1 MWYKVIDEKL
11 VPPPVNFITP
21 EGATICNFSLSPAL
35 MTKYGWS
42 DWTPEEEAQWREE
55 HPEPVPPGPD
65 MTDFNN
71 ACQKFRQVCT
81 AIGVLIGVSDFK
93 GGFDEMEEF
102 QNSEASGTMDGIRL
116 AIAWSAS
123 NELCKYEGSKVG
135 LGQPDWWY
143 KCWEE
148 QSSSSN

>member
-1 MWYKVIDEKL
+1 MQYKVENDQLI
-11 VPPPVNFITP
+11 PAPVNYVTP
-21 EGATICNFSLSPAL
+21 DGRTICNFNLSVERMNQYGFT
-35 MTKYGWS
+35 MT
-42 DWTPEEEAQWREE
+42 EEEAKEWRKE
-55 HPEPVPPGPD
+55 HPVPVPPGPD

-71 ACQKFRQVCT
+71 ACQKFRNVCT
-81 AIGVLIGVSDFK
+81 AIGTLITDPEFK

-102 QNSEASGTMDGIRL
+102 QNSELSSTMVGIRL

-135 LGQPDWWY
+135 LGQPAWWY

-148 QSSSSN
+148 QSSSN